1 LARAATGKD
10 AIVKLEGCYHGHSDA
25 LLARAGSGLATF
37 GIPSTPGVTA
47 GAAGDSLIAPF
58 NDLDELRSLFEANA
72 DTIGALIVEPV
83 PANMGVVPPVE
94 GYLEGLR
101 QLCDDHDALLIFDE
115 VITGFRIAR
124 GGAQERFDVIPDLTV
139 LGKVMGGGF
148 PCAAFG
154 GRRDLMEQL
163 APAGPVYQAGTLSGN
178 PVAVA
183 AGLATLDLIDREDP
197 YAALEKIAE
206 DLEAGLALAFETNG
220 VDATINRAGSMLS
233 VFFGG
238 GPVRNLRDANEADHE
253 RFARFFHHLLSEG
266 VYLPPSGYEL
276 WTLGTAFGDT
286 EREAVLGAA
295 SRFTG

>member
-1 LARAATGKD
+1 MAS
-10 AIVKLEGCYHGHSDA
+10 VS
-25 LLARAGSGLATF
+25 
-37 GIPSTPGVTA
+37 
-47 GAAGDSLIAPF
+47 
-58 NDLDELRSLFEANA
+58 
-72 DTIGALIVEPV
+72 
-83 PANMGVVPPVE
+83 MGVVPPVV

-101 QLCDDHDALLIFDE
+101 RLCDEHDALLIFDE

-178 PVAVA
+178 PAAVA

-197 YAALEKIAE
+197 YATLEETAE

-220 VDATINRAGSMLS
+220 IDATINRAGSMLS
-233 VFFGG
+233 VFFRE
-238 GPVRNLRDANEADHE
+238 GPVRNFRDASEADHE
-253 RFARFFHHLLSEG
+253 RFARFFHHLLNEG